1 MNIHTKHVTAPLHT
15 VISDKELIFISS
27 LLFRSVEHEG
37 KMTSS
42 KENIYIYLSFLTSNA
57 ATGVQ
62 IKELCR

>member
-37 KMTSS
+37 KMTSC
-42 KENIYIYLSFLTSNA
+42 KENIYIYLS
-57 ATGVQ
+57 
-62 IKELCR
+62 